1 MIPKKDW
8 RETLPYDWMLAFFVL
23 GPLALFLC
31 TR

>member
-1 MIPKKDW
+1 MYKKTW
-8 RETLPYDWMLAFFVL
+8 QESLPYDWMLAFFVL